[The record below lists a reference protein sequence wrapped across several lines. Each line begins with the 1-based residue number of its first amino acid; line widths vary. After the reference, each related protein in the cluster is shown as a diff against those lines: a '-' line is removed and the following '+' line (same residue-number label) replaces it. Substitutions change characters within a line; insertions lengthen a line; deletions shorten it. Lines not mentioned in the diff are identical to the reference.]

1 MSPGSQPRKKKS
13 KFMQFQYRK
22 IVFLTGAGIS
32 AESGLSLFRGK
43 NGLWN
48 NRNPEEVATAE
59 ALLQRCS
66 DVLDFYNGL
75 RHEMAEAKPNAA
87 HLAISWLQQ
96 GYSGE
101 VYILT
106 QNMDTLHEKAGS
118 ENVYHIH
125 GQINKIR
132 CSHCHNVWE
141 TWNDITPD
149 MPCPFCRA
157 EKSLRPD
164 IVFFG
169 EEIMFTSVAEDLL
182 RCADLFVAV
191 GTSGEI
197 PPASRFVWEAW
208 KNGAKTLA
216 FNLEPPANSVCFDRL
231 VLGKADETLPEFIK
245 NQFMTV

>member
-1 MSPGSQPRKKKS
+1 
-13 KFMQFQYRK
+13 
-22 IVFLTGAGIS
+22 
-32 AESGLSLFRGK
+32 
-43 NGLWN
+43 
-48 NRNPEEVATAE
+48 
-59 ALLQRCS
+59 
-66 DVLDFYNGL
+66 
-75 RHEMAEAKPNAA
+75 MAEAKPNAA

>member
-1 MSPGSQPRKKKS
+1 MCITFTDKLTKSDAHIAIMSGKHGMISRRICPALFAAPR
-13 KFMQFQYRK
+13 
-22 IVFLTGAGIS
+22 
-32 AESGLSLFRGK
+32 
-43 NGLWN
+43 
-48 NRNPEEVATAE
+48 NR
-59 ALLQRCS
+59 C
-66 DVLDFYNGL
+66 
-75 RHEMAEAKPNAA
+75 
-87 HLAISWLQQ
+87 
-96 GYSGE
+96 
-101 VYILT
+101 
-106 QNMDTLHEKAGS
+106 
-118 ENVYHIH
+118 
-125 GQINKIR
+125 GQ
-132 CSHCHNVWE
+132 
-141 TWNDITPD
+141 
-149 MPCPFCRA
+149 
-157 EKSLRPD
+157 D

>member
-1 MSPGSQPRKKKS
+1 MRILGGRQTRLKKS
-13 KFMQFQYRK
+13 SRCRELLCFAVAYPE
-22 IVFLTGAGIS
+22 L
-32 AESGLSLFRGK
+32 LSIPE
-43 NGLWN
+43 
-48 NRNPEEVATAE
+48 NRSK
-59 ALLQRCS
+59 L
-66 DVLDFYNGL
+66 
-75 RHEMAEAKPNAA
+75 
-87 HLAISWLQQ
+87 
-96 GYSGE
+96 
-101 VYILT
+101 
-106 QNMDTLHEKAGS
+106 
-118 ENVYHIH
+118 
-125 GQINKIR
+125 INKIR

-216 FNLEPPANSVCFDRL
+216 FNLEPPVNSVCFDRL
-231 VLGKADETLPEFIK
+231 FLGKADETLPEFIK